1 MIVNSSDETVIPGDV
16 DVIVISSDVDV
27 IVISSEAKG
36 RVEKS
41 IRKL

>member
-16 DVIVISSDVDV
+16 DVV
-27 IVISSEAKG
+27 VISSEAKG